1 MDRIES
7 MQIFMKVAELGSF
20 TGASEHLSL
29 PKASVSNAI
38 QQLENNLGTRLF
50 HRTTRKV
57 QLTQD
62 GVTFF
67 ERCRDLLSDVDEVES
82 MFRKDP
88 SLVSGRIRVDMGAA
102 IARNAVVPRL
112 PEFLKKYPGVQV
124 ELSCSDR
131 KVDLVREGF
140 DCVIRVGNLAD
151 SGLIARPIGKFTIVN
166 CASTA
171 YLEKYG
177 RPKKLEDLQNHFLVH
192 YVQTWGGKP
201 DGFEYYDGEKFR
213 TLSMK
218 SKITV
223 NNVDSYTAA
232 CLAGLGIIQAPR
244 VGKDEYLMKNKLE
257 EILPKYKAE
266 PMPVSIVYPHRR
278 NVAKRVQVFMD
289 WLESILKDYV
299 E

>member
-1 MDRIES
+1 MDRIEN
-7 MQIFMKVAELGSF
+7 MHIFMKVAELGSF

-29 PKASVSNAI
+29 PKATVSNAI

-62 GVTFF
+62 GMTFF
-67 ERCRDLLSDVDEVES
+67 ERCRDLLSDVDEVENL
-82 MFRKDP
+82 FKKDA
-88 SLVSGRIRVDMGAA
+88 SQVHGRIRIDMGAA
-102 IARNAVVPRL
+102 MARNAVVPKL
-112 PEFLKKYPGVQV
+112 PQFLKMYPDVQI

-151 SGLIARPIGKFTIVN
+151 SGLIARPLGKFAIGN
-166 CASTA
+166 YASTE

-177 RPKKLEDLQNHFLVH
+177 RPRKLEDLQNHYLVH
-192 YVQTWGGKP
+192 YVQSWGGKP
-201 DGFEYYDGEKFR
+201 DGFEYFDGEKYR
-213 TLSMK
+213 TLAMK

-232 CLAGLGIIQAPR
+232 CLAGLGIIQAPS
-244 VGKDEYLMKNKLE
+244 VGKNDFLHKKKVE
-257 EILPKYKAE
+257 EILPKLRAE
-266 PMPVSIVYPHRR
+266 AMPVSIVYPHRR